1 MSDPRLA
8 ALCELYDIE
17 SSYIDIWG
25 NAHHVSEETA
35 RTLLAAMGVD
45 GAQRPLEDLIA
56 DREAARWRKPLPPV
70 HVVRGATRTQVPL
83 RLPAKRATE
92 KVAFTLTLENGD
104 IRHGGVQADT
114 LPVLERAAVGAL
126 RHIVFGL
133 PLADLPLGYHRLALD
148 GFETD
153 SAMSLIVCPARCYLP
168 DAVANEGRVWGSA
181 LQLYA
186 LRSERNWGIG
196 DFSDLRIML
205 EHLGEQGA
213 GIVGLNPLHAL
224 YPHRP
229 ELVSPYSPSSRLFLN
244 VLYIDVESVAD
255 FAQCAQAQQ
264 IVYAPEFQR
273 RLEQLR
279 AADQVDYAGVA
290 SAKFTVLEV
299 LCRHFRE
306 QHLHR
311 QTARARIFR
320 DFQARAGSS
329 LERQAQYE
337 ALQEHFY
344 RQDRNTWGWPA
355 WPAEYRDPHSPAV
368 ARWTEQ
374 NRERVEYFQYLQ
386 WQADRQLALA
396 GRRSYE
402 LGLGVGIYQDL
413 AVSVDRGGADAWAW
427 NSLYASDVS
436 IGAPPDDFSLFGQD
450 WGLPPLAPERLR
462 AIAYAP
468 FIALLR
474 ENMRHAGALRIDHA
488 LGLRRLF
495 WIPLGK
501 TAQSGAYVRYPLD
514 DLLGVLALESQ
525 RNRCLV
531 VGEDLGTVPP
541 ELTAALA
548 SVDALSNRVLYFE
561 RAAGGELS
569 PPEAYPANALAVV
582 STHDLPTLAGYWKGQ
597 DLAERERLKLFPNDE
612 MREKQVLARAQDRA
626 RMLMALSRAQLLPEG
641 LTVDPASCPEMTPAL
656 ARALH
661 VYLARSPA
669 KIVTF
674 QLEDVIGEIQQANL
688 PGTTDQ
694 YPNWRRKIALDVE
707 RLLKDPRARALFSA
721 LRDTRG
727 SGRLT
732 SEPRHVGGEPT
743 IPSSTYR
750 LQFHRDF
757 TFRDAT
763 ALVPYLARLGV
774 GACYASPYLK
784 ARPGSHHG
792 YDIVDH
798 NTLNPE
804 IGTREEYEAFV
815 AALHEHGL
823 GQILDIVPNHMGV
836 GSDNQWWV
844 DVLENGPASLYA
856 AFFDIDWRPLKP
868 ELRGK
873 VLLPV
878 LGDHY
883 GLALERGELALSW
896 QPEAGGFHVQYF
908 EHRFP
913 IDPATYPAILERDID
928 RLEQALGTQRERF
941 VEFQSIVAAFRNLPV
956 RGEHAPERIV
966 ERNRDKEI
974 NKKRLADA
982 CGAEP
987 LLNAHVAQAVAFYNN
1002 GGGNGAARR
1011 EPLHLLLEQQAY
1023 RLAYWRVA
1031 ADEVNYRRFFDIND
1045 LAGLRMENPQTF
1057 FTTHR
1062 LISELVAQGKVNGLR
1077 VDHPDGLYDPET
1089 YYERLQALVSVATT
1103 AGGSLPRKDTLYLVV
1118 EKILASYE
1126 HLPVDWPVHGTT
1138 GYDFANLVNGLFVD
1152 PRASE
1157 ALERIYAR
1165 FIRGAINFDELLIDR
1180 KRLIMRVALS
1190 SELNVLANHLNRL
1203 SEADWYARDF
1213 TLNALRY
1220 ALREVVACFPVYRTY
1235 IGPDRI
1241 TAEDRRYIE
1250 WAVAQAKNR
1259 SAAADVSV
1267 FDFIRRIL
1275 LQEDGERLSDAY
1287 RRGALDFAMR
1297 FQQYTAPVTAKGL
1310 EDTAFYSYH
1319 RLISLNE
1326 VGGDPRRFGVSIAAF
1341 HRAVQ
1346 ERARLFPHTML
1357 ATSTHDTKRSEDVR
1371 ARINVISEVPGE
1383 WRAAVARWSRINRSK
1398 KRRLESGYAPDR
1410 NDEYL
1415 LYQALFG
1422 VWPLAE
1428 PDADALAA
1436 FRRRIEDY
1444 LFKAAR
1450 EAKVRTSW
1458 INPNVEYEEATRE
1471 FVRALLGS
1479 DQNLFLQDFATF
1491 VRRLSIPG
1499 LCNGLSQVLLK
1510 LTVPGV
1516 PDIYQGNEVWDF
1528 ILVDP
1533 DNRRDVDFAHRDR
1546 LLRELESTLGTPDK
1560 KRVRA
1565 LLERLEDGRAKLYL
1579 TWKVLQRRRAAAELF
1594 RDGDYVPLT
1603 VEGRQADRVCAFA
1616 RRYRDACVVVAAPR
1630 FSTQDHLTGR
1640 LPLESVWQETHIV
1653 VPGPGSFGNVLT
1665 GEVIRTVADTGRQL
1679 LPLSAVFES
1688 FPAAL
1693 LEKRSS

>member
-1 MSDPRLA
+1 MNDPLKR
-8 ALCELYDIE
+8 LCELYDIE
-17 SSYIDIWG
+17 SSYLDIWG
-25 NAHHVSEETA
+25 NAHEITEDTA
-35 RTLLAAMGVD
+35 RTLIAAMGAEV
-45 GAQRPLEDLIA
+45 AQRSLEDLIA
-56 DREAARWRKPLPPV
+56 EREAETWRMALSPV
-70 HVVRGATRTQVPL
+70 HVVRGATQTQVPL

-92 KVAFTLTLENGD
+92 KFAFTLTLESGEV
-104 IRHGGVQADT
+104 RHGSVQADT
-114 LPVLERAAVGAL
+114 LPVLERAAVGDA
-126 RHIVFGL
+126 RHIAFAL
-133 PLADLPLGYHRLALD
+133 PLTDLPLGYHHLALD
-148 GFETD
+148 GFDAD
-153 SAMSLIVCPARCYLP
+153 SAMSLIVCPPRCYLP
-168 DAVANEGRVWGSA
+168 DAVTNEGRVWGPA
-181 LQLYA
+181 VQLYA
-186 LRSERNWGIG
+186 LRSERSWGIG
-196 DFSDLRIML
+196 DFSDLRTLL
-205 EHLGEQGA
+205 EHFGEQGA
-213 GIVGLNPLHAL
+213 GIVGVNPLHAL

-229 ELVSPYSPSSRLFLN
+229 EQVSPYSPSSRLFLN
-244 VLYIDVESVAD
+244 VLYIDVEAVAD

-290 SAKFTVLEV
+290 NAKFTVLEV
-299 LCRHFRE
+299 LYKHFRE
-306 QHLHR
+306 QHLNR
-311 QTARARIFR
+311 QTPRARIFR
-320 DFQARAGSS
+320 DFQARGGNR
-329 LERQAQYE
+329 LECQAQYE

-344 RQDRNTWGWPA
+344 RQDRNIWGWPV
-355 WPAEYRDPHSPAV
+355 WPAEYRDPHAPAV
-368 ARWTEQ
+368 ARWAEQ

-386 WQADRQLALA
+386 WHADRQLALA

-427 NSLYASDVS
+427 NSLYARDVS

-450 WGLPPLAPERLR
+450 WGLPPLVPERLR
-462 AIAYAP
+462 ATAYAP
-468 FIALLR
+468 FIAMLR

-488 LGLRRLF
+488 LGLSRLY
-495 WIPLGK
+495 WIPVGQ
-501 TAQSGAYVRYPLD
+501 TAQNGAYVRYPLG

-541 ELTAALA
+541 ALTTALA
-548 SVDALSNRVLYFE
+548 SCDVLSNRVLFFE
-561 RAAGGELS
+561 RTDSGELS

-597 DLAERERLKLFPNDE
+597 DLADRERLKLFPSDE
-612 MREKQVLARAQDRA
+612 VREKQILTRTQDRA
-626 RMLMALSRAQLLPEG
+626 RMLMALSRAQLLPDG
-641 LTVDPASCPEMTPAL
+641 LTVDPASCPDMTPAL
-656 ARALH
+656 SRALH

-688 PGTTDQ
+688 PGTIDQ
-694 YPNWRRKIALDVE
+694 YPNWRRKISLDLE
-707 RLLKDPRARALFSA
+707 RLLKDPRAHALFVA

-727 SGRLT
+727 SGRITGEL
-732 SEPRHVGGEPT
+732 RHPGGEPT

-784 ARPGSHHG
+784 ARPGSRHG

-804 IGTREEYEAFV
+804 IGTPEDYDTFV

-823 GQILDIVPNHMGV
+823 GQILDIVPNHMAV

-856 AFFDIDWRPLKP
+856 SFFDIDWRPLKP

-883 GLALERGELALSW
+883 GLVLERGELTLSW
-896 QPEAGGFHVQYF
+896 QPEHGNFFVQYF
-908 EHRFP
+908 DHRFP
-913 IDPATYPAILERDID
+913 IDPATYPVILERDID
-928 RLEQALGTQRERF
+928 QLEQALGTQRERF
-941 VEFQSIVAAFRNLPV
+941 GEFQSIVAAFRNLPARSEQV
-956 RGEHAPERIV
+956 PDRII

-974 NKKRLADA
+974 HKKRLVDA
-982 CGAEP
+982 CAGEP
-987 LLNAHVAQAVAFYNN
+987 ILKAHVEHAVAFYND

-1011 EPLHLLLEQQAY
+1011 EPLHQLLEQQAY

-1062 LISELVAQGKVNGLR
+1062 LISELIAQGKVNGLR
-1077 VDHPDGLYDPET
+1077 IDHPDGLYDPET
-1089 YYERLQALVSVATT
+1089 YYERLQALVSTATT
-1103 AGGSLPRKDTLYLVV
+1103 AGGSAPRKDALYLVV

-1126 HLPVDWPVHGTT
+1126 HLPAEWPVHGTT
-1138 GYDFANLVNGLFVD
+1138 GYDFANLVNGLFVA
-1152 PRASE
+1152 PRAGE

-1165 FIRGAINFDELLIDR
+1165 FIRSAIYFEELLIDR

-1190 SELNVLANHLNRL
+1190 SELNVLANRLNRL
-1203 SEADWYARDF
+1203 SEADWYSRDF

-1250 WAVAQAKNR
+1250 WAVAQAKKR

-1275 LQEDGERLSDAY
+1275 LQEDGDRLSEEY

-1297 FQQYTAPVTAKGL
+1297 FQQYTAPVMAKGL
-1310 EDTAFYSYH
+1310 EDTSFYSYH
-1319 RLISLNE
+1319 RLVSLNE
-1326 VGGDPRRFGVSIAAF
+1326 VGGDPRRFGVSVAAF
-1341 HRAVQ
+1341 HRGIQ
-1346 ERARLFPHTML
+1346 ERARMFPHAML

-1371 ARINVISEVPGE
+1371 ARINVISEVPDE
-1383 WRAAVARWSRINRSK
+1383 WRAAVARWSRINRNK
-1398 KRRLESGYAPDR
+1398 KRRLETGYAPDR

-1415 LYQALFG
+1415 LYQTLFG
-1422 VWPLAE
+1422 VWPLE
-1428 PDADALAA
+1428 ELDADALAVV
-1436 FRRRIEDY
+1436 RQRIEDY

-1450 EAKVRTSW
+1450 EAKVHTSW
-1458 INPNVEYEEATRE
+1458 INPNLEYEEATRE

-1479 DQNLFLQDFATF
+1479 DQSLFLQDLTTV
-1491 VRRLSIPG
+1491 VRRLSVPG
-1499 LCNGLSQVLLK
+1499 LYNSLSQVLLK

-1516 PDIYQGNEVWDF
+1516 PDTYQGNETWDF
-1528 ILVDP
+1528 SLVDP
-1533 DNRRDVDFAHRDR
+1533 DNRRPVDFARRDHM
-1546 LLRELESTLGTPDK
+1546 LRELEETLGTPDAN
-1560 KRVRA
+1560 RLRG
-1565 LLERLEDGRAKLYL
+1565 LLEKLEDGRAKLYL
-1579 TWKVLQRRRAAAELF
+1579 TWKVLQRRRAATELF
-1594 RDGDYVPLT
+1594 RDGDYAVLS
-1603 VEGRQADRVCAFA
+1603 VEGQQADRVCAFA
-1616 RRYRDACVVVAAPR
+1616 RRHREACVVVVAPR
-1630 FSTQDHLTGR
+1630 FMAQDHIAGQ
-1640 LPLESVWQETHIV
+1640 LPLGSVWRDTQIV
-1653 VPGPGSFGNVLT
+1653 VPEAGVFENILT
-1665 GEVIRTVADTGRQL
+1665 GEMIRTVTDGEREL
-1679 LPLSAVFES
+1679 LRLAAVFES

-1693 LEKRSS
+1693 LERRSP